1 MRDIKI
7 IALILIAV
15 SLTACANLSKSPA
28 EKRVAILDMRQEVLT
43 ELFREKPDV
52 RSQVENSEGYA
63 VFSNVNVNLI
73 FAAVG
78 GGYGIAKNMKTGKE
92 TYMKMGEVGVGLG
105 LGVKDFRAVMV
116 FHTAEAYKDFIDF
129 GWSFGG
135 NADAAAKAS
144 DQGVAAGKEAVLD
157 DVTIYQMTESGLALQ
172 ATLKGVK
179 FWKDNNLN

>member
-1 MRDIKI
+1 MKLLNVSLV
-7 IALILIAV
+7 ATTLILL
-15 SLTACANLSKSPA
+15 SGCANIAKSPGEQRA
-28 EKRVAILDMRQEVLT
+28 SIQTMRQEVLT
-43 ELFREKPDV
+43 DLFREKPDT
-52 RSQVENSEGYA
+52 RQQINAAPGYA

-78 GGYGIAKNMKTGKE
+78 GGYGIAKNMKTGNE
-92 TYMKMGEVGVGLG
+92 TYMKMGEVGIGLG
-105 LGVKDFRAVMV
+105 IGVKDFRAVMV
-116 FHTAEAYKDFIDF
+116 FHTDDAYNDFINY

-144 DQGVAAGKEAVLD
+144 EQGAAAGKEAVLD

-179 FWKDNNLN
+179 FWKDDNLN

>member
-1 MRDIKI
+1 MKLITLSV
-7 IALILIAV
+7 ALA
-15 SLTACANLSKSPA
+15 SLLFFSGCANLSKSPSEQRA
-28 EKRVAILDMRQEVLT
+28 SIQTMRQEVLT
-43 ELFREKPDV
+43 DLFREKPDT
-52 RSQVENSEGYA
+52 RAQINSAPGYA
-63 VFSNVNVNLI
+63 VFSNVNVNLL
-73 FAAVG
+73 FASLG
-78 GGYGIAKNMKTGKE
+78 GGYGIAKNMNTQQE
-92 TYMKMGEVGVGLG
+92 TYMKMGEIGVGLG

-116 FHTAEAYKDFIDF
+116 FHTADAYKDFIDF

-157 DVTIYQMTESGLALQ
+157 EVTIYQMTESGLALQ